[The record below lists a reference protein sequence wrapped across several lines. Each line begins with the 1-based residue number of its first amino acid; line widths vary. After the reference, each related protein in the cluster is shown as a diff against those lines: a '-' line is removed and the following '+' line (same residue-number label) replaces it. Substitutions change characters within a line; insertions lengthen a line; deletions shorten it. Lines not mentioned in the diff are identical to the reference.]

1 MTLLHRLLAYA
12 FVSAIAMAGMPTM
25 AKEVAGIAIPDSVT
39 VNDTVL
45 KLNGAGVR
53 KRFFI
58 KVYVGALYLKDPQTT
73 SAAVLAAPSPRSVRM
88 HILYDEIS
96 AAKLVDAWNEGFAG
110 NTSKAEVA
118 TLQPRIAQFNALF
131 PAVKKGDVVRLDLVG
146 DTTEVWI
153 NQEQKGAVAG
163 PDFQQALLK
172 IWLGEKPVD
181 ASLKRAM
188 LGS

>member
-12 FVSAIAMAGMPTM
+12 VVGAIAMAGIPTM
-25 AKEVAGIAIPDSVT
+25 AKDVAGVAVPDSVT
-39 VNDTVL
+39 VNDAVL

-53 KRFFI
+53 TRFFI

-73 SAAVLAAPSPRSVRM
+73 AASVLAAPSPRSVRM
-88 HILYDEIS
+88 HVVYDEIS
-96 AAKLVDAWNEGFAG
+96 AAKLVGAWNEGFTG
-110 NTSKAEVA
+110 NTSETELAA
-118 TLQPRIAQFNALF
+118 LQPRIAQFNALF

-181 ASLKRAM
+181 GSLKRAM
-188 LGS
+188 LGQ

>member
-1 MTLLHRLLAYA
+1 MTVLHRLFAYA
-12 FVSAIAMAGMPTM
+12 VVGAIAIAGTPGM
-25 AKEVAGIAIPDSVT
+25 AKEVAGIAVPDTVT

-73 SAAVLAAPSPRSVRM
+73 AAAVLAAPSPRSVRM
-88 HILYDEIS
+88 HVLYDEIS
-96 AAKLVDAWNEGFAG
+96 AAKLVDAWNEGFTG
-110 NTSKAEVA
+110 NTSESELAA
-118 TLQPRIAQFNALF
+118 LQPRITQFNALF
-131 PAVKKGDVVRLDLVG
+131 PAVRKGDVMRLDLVG

-181 ASLKRAM
+181 AGLKRAM
-188 LGS
+188 LGP